1 MKFHCISGLPRAG
14 STLLAGLLR
23 QNPRIHAGI
32 TSPLMSLICS
42 LLNVMSAKSEWAH
55 SFDSDKRVDILRA
68 TVMGYYLDRGEEVIF
83 DTNRTWTGK
92 INLLGKL
99 FPGAKVICCV
109 RDIPSILESM
119 ERLFQKNSDQPSRIF
134 GFDPEIGLYERVDR
148 MMAERGLVGMPY
160 RLLKEAYFGEQQDK
174 LLLIEY
180 DSLVHKPL
188 AILKSLYEFIGEE
201 FYGEHDVGEVSYS
214 EPEFDRVVGVPG
226 LHDVKG
232 PIRAM
237 QHPLLLPPD
246 LRERY
251 GNGGMEFWRETQ
263 KEFDKDASQRSWSIN
278 VYGDNFRVAS
288 LFFLTSFPS

>member
-1 MKFHCISGLPRAG
+1 
-14 STLLAGLLR
+14 
-23 QNPRIHAGI
+23 
-32 TSPLMSLICS
+32 
-42 LLNVMSAKSEWAH
+42 
-55 SFDSDKRVDILRA
+55 
-68 TVMGYYLDRGEEVIF
+68 
-83 DTNRTWTGK
+83 
-92 INLLGKL
+92 
-99 FPGAKVICCV
+99 
-109 RDIPSILESM
+109 
-119 ERLFQKNSDQPSRIF
+119 
-134 GFDPEIGLYERVDR
+134 

-263 KEFDKDASQRSWSIN
+263 KEFDKDASQR
-278 VYGDNFRVAS
+278 
-288 LFFLTSFPS
+288 